1 YHSLRNFMKENTKK
15 IFDAILDRKFSK
27 NMSAGY
33 DPLEVDIFLDGVR
46 NFLIKLDKN
55 QRFLED
61 VIDQKMVE
69 ITELK
74 EIISQKNSIIKS
86 LNADIESLKQDGYQS
101 QKLMNDV
108 GKLQVAVNEL
118 QNNKNKK

>member
-1 YHSLRNFMKENTKK
+1 MKENTKK